1 MKRLVIVVL
10 VAILSG
16 ALAQGRLFGEVA
28 AGNVGLVPNFSL
40 EVGARLGAENVIG
53 PLALRGGFG
62 LATGGFG
69 TLFSIGADVI
79 YFLRSSG
86 SLDFYFGG
94 GLGLVAGGATQF
106 LINGNAGLEIPVTR
120 DFNFLVELQPSLRF
134 VGGSSSFGLGIEFG
148 PRLYFR

>member
-1 MKRLVIVVL
+1 MKKLIALVM

-16 ALAQGRLFGEVA
+16 AFAQGRLFGEIA
-28 AGNVGLVPNFSL
+28 SGNMSLVPGFSL
-40 EVGARLGAENVIG
+40 SVQARMGAENVIG

-62 LATGGFG
+62 LFTGGG
-69 TLFSIGADVI
+69 TQFAIGADVI

-94 GLGLVAGGATQF
+94 GLGLVAGGGTLF
-106 LINGNAGLEIPVTR
+106 SINGNAGLEIPVSR
-120 DFNFLVELQPSLRF
+120 DFNFFVELQPALRF
-134 VGGSSSFGLGIEFG
+134 SGGASDFVLGIEFG